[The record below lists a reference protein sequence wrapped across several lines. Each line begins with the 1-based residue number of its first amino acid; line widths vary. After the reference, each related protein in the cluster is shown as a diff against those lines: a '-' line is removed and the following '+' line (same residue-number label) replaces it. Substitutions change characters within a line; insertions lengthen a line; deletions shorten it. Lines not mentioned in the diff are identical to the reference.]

1 LENRG
6 GADRRS
12 RFDESK
18 SRNGELRRPMTTREG
33 HRQWDGWEI
42 SMGEEG
48 GNAAT
53 LIAAIS
59 VEIGQLSV
67 DIADITGDVQG
78 VSKLLDHQ
86 TAELAQIRSAT
97 GEIIAS
103 NQHIAETAN
112 LTQRMAAGAK
122 SDVVVA
128 GNEID
133 ASLTAIKR
141 LVGSVT
147 AIGAQL
153 GGLETAVQR
162 VSKVATNINRIAQ
175 QTNLLAL
182 NATIE
187 AARAGDAG
195 RGFAVVAGE
204 VKALARQTSEATAEI
219 DATLSSLTDE
229 IRHLLKYSSEGSQH
243 AETVG
248 QSTATIGGAMRA
260 VGEAVSQVD
269 ENASRIAAATTQIAQ
284 RCDGFAETV
293 TTLVGGVEK
302 SNGSLRA
309 ATERSDRIL
318 GVSERIM
325 GMTAGSGFET
335 IDTKFIEAAVRTA
348 KAIEDCFAEA
358 IAKGAITVADLFDKN
373 LVPIE
378 GTNPQQFKTRYIDF
392 LDRVLPPL
400 HDPIMS
406 LDERMVFCACTDHN
420 LLIPTHNPQ
429 FRKPPGADPV
439 WNAANSRNRRKFMD
453 KTAQAISQNTKPFLL
468 QTYRRDM
475 GGGVFTL
482 MKDASAPIMV
492 QGRLWGGLR
501 VCYRA

>member
-1 LENRG
+1 MADG
-6 GADRRS
+6 GRD
-12 RFDESK
+12 
-18 SRNGELRRPMTTREG
+18 
-33 HRQWDGWEI
+33 
-42 SMGEEG
+42 
-48 GNAAT
+48 AAA
-53 LIAAIS
+53 LVAAIS

-78 VSKLLDHQ
+78 VSELLERQ
-86 TAELAQIRSAT
+86 TAEFAQIRSAT
-97 GEIIAS
+97 DEIVAS
-103 NQHIAETAN
+103 NQQIAETAG
-112 LTQRMAAGAK
+112 LTQRMAAEAK
-122 SDVVVA
+122 SDVAAA
-128 GNEID
+128 GSELDGSLD
-133 ASLTAIKR
+133 AIGR
-141 LVGSVT
+141 LVRSVT

-153 GGLETAVQR
+153 GGLESAMQR

-187 AARAGDAG
+187 AARAGEAG

-229 IRHLLKYSSEGSQH
+229 IRQLLRSSAEGSQH
-243 AETVG
+243 AETVSK
-248 QSTATIGGAMRA
+248 STATVGGAMKA
-260 VGEAVSQVD
+260 VGAAVGQVD
-269 ENASRIAAATTQIAQ
+269 ENAARIAAATTQIAA
-284 RCDGFAETV
+284 RCDGFAATV
-293 TTLVGGVEK
+293 TTLTGGVEQ
-302 SNGSLRA
+302 SSGALRT
-309 ATERSDRIL
+309 ATERSNRIL

-325 GMTAGSGFET
+325 SMTAGSGFET
-335 IDTKFIEAAVRTA
+335 IDTKFIDAAVRTA
-348 KAIEDCFAEA
+348 KAIEACFADA
-358 IAKGAITVADLFDKN
+358 IAKGTISAADLFDN
-373 LVPIE
+373 NPTPIA
-378 GTNPQQFKTRYIDF
+378 GTNPPQFKTRYIDF

-429 FRKPPGADPV
+429 FRKPQGADPT
-439 WNAANSRNRRKFMD
+439 WNAAHSRNRRKFTD
-453 KTAQAISQNTKPFLL
+453 KTAQAVSRSTQPFLL

-482 MKDASAPIMV
+482 MKDASAPILV